1 MPLFGPSKSRVQLCT
16 SLVLS
21 VLSVL
26 SVHCAELCCP
36 GHVLFQLFLEVP
48 RSSSRQHVENCSIT
62 TFAKKM
68 WYTVW
73 GQNHKPKTVR
83 FGLIPE
89 CLHSSSPDLLLHK
102 LRKLSS
108 SSFILCFWV
117 PFWAGLCWK
126 PWKKSL
132 EKARQMTVDLDQ

>member
-1 MPLFGPSKSRVQLCT
+1 MFIHKEKTALCIALHRWVDAFVRTLQVPSPALHILGPL
-16 SLVLS
+16 
-21 VLSVL
+21 
-26 SVHCAELCCP
+26 HCAARAMC
-36 GHVLFQLFLEVP
+36 
-48 RSSSRQHVENCSIT
+48 SSGSFWKFHGPQAHNRQHVEN
-62 TFAKKM
+62 A
-68 WYTVW
+68 VW
-73 GQNHKPKTVR
+73 GQNHMPKTVR

-89 CLHSSSPDLLLHK
+89 CLHSSSPDLLLHKLPK

-132 EKARQMTVDLDQ
+132 EKARQMTDLD